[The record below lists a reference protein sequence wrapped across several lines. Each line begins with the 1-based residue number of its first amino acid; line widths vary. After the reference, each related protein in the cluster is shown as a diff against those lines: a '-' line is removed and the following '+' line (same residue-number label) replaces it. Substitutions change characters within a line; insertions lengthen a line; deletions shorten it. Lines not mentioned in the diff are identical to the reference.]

1 MLSFLGNSK
10 PSESSVS
17 STSSPSASSS
27 LDSSSLPSFSTSLVE
42 TKTPSYSILSA
53 PYSALSS
60 VAKSASEAAKSASDA
75 AKSATASVGESVSSV
90 VSSASEV
97 AKSASDAAKSA
108 SNAAKSA
115 TASVGERIS
124 SSSSLVSESSSSSSL
139 FSFDFDMWTVL
150 RYFGIVL
157 ILSFLGINLFGN
169 LGKFT
174 ETVRDML
181 KPLLVILG
189 IGAAETVKT
198 TVNLGAAGADVA
210 AKGADVAAKGADVAA
225 KTVTSGIN
233 ILEKGISKK
242 GGAKINKIDDNS
254 KIDMNLLNNAV
265 NKQNKNTDDYEPEP
279 DEAGSRTQSSKAK
292 LKSGFC
298 YIGEDRGFRRCI
310 KVGEG
315 DKCMSGDIFPTD
327 EICVNPSLRE

>member
-60 VAKSASEAAKSASDA
+60 VAKSASEAAKSASD
-75 AKSATASVGESVSSV
+75 
-90 VSSASEV
+90 
-97 AKSASDAAKSA
+97 
-108 SNAAKSA
+108 AAKSA

-210 AKGADVAAKGADVAA
+210 AKGADVAS

>member
-1 MLSFLGNSK
+1 
-10 PSESSVS
+10 
-17 STSSPSASSS
+17 
-27 LDSSSLPSFSTSLVE
+27 
-42 TKTPSYSILSA
+42 
-53 PYSALSS
+53 
-60 VAKSASEAAKSASDA
+60 
-75 AKSATASVGESVSSV
+75 
-90 VSSASEV
+90 
-97 AKSASDAAKSA
+97 
-108 SNAAKSA
+108 
-115 TASVGERIS
+115 
-124 SSSSLVSESSSSSSL
+124 
-139 FSFDFDMWTVL
+139 MWTVL

-210 AKGADVAAKGADVAA
+210 AKGADVAAQ
-225 KTVTSGIN
+225 TVTSGIN

-265 NKQNKNTDDYEPEP
+265 KKQDKNTDDYEPEP

>member
-10 PSESSVS
+10 PSETSA
-17 STSSPSASSS
+17 SSPSASFS
-27 LDSSSLPSFSTSLVE
+27 LDSSSLPSLSTALVE
-42 TKTPSYSILSA
+42 SKTPSSSILSA

-60 VAKSASEAAKSASDA
+60 VAKSA
-75 AKSATASVGESVSSV
+75 T
-90 VSSASEV
+90 EV
-97 AKSASDAAKSA
+97 AKSA
-108 SNAAKSA
+108 SNAAKSVSDA
-115 TASVGERIS
+115 AKSASEAAKSASTSLGEAVTS
-124 SSSSLVSESSSSSSL
+124 SSSIVSESSEASSL
-139 FSFDFDMWTVL
+139 FSFDFDMWSIL
-150 RYFGIVL
+150 RYFGIIL
-157 ILSFLGINLFGN
+157 ILSFLGINLFGY

-174 ETVRDML
+174 ENVKETL
-181 KPLLVILG
+181 KPLLVLLG
-189 IGAAETVKT
+189 IEAAETVKT
-198 TVNLGAAGADVA
+198 TVNIGAAGADVA
-210 AKGADVAAKGADVAA
+210 AKA
-225 KTVTSGIN
+225 VTSGVN

-242 GGAKINKIDDNS
+242 DGAKINKIDDHS

-265 NKQNKNTDDYEPEP
+265 RKQENNTDEPEP

-292 LKSGFC
+292 LKSGYC

>member
-10 PSESSVS
+10 PSE
-17 STSSPSASSS
+17 TSASASSS
-27 LDSSSLPSFSTSLVE
+27 TSTSTSSTLDSSSLPSLSTSLVE
-42 TKTPSYSILSA
+42 TKTPSSSILSA

-60 VAKSASEAAKSASDA
+60 VAKTASDAVKSASDA
-75 AKSATASVGESVSSV
+75 AKSATASVGASVGESVSSV
-90 VSSASEV
+90 VSSA
-97 AKSASDAAKSA
+97 KSATETAAKTASEAAKSA
-108 SNAAKSA
+108 SLS
-115 TASVGERIS
+115 S

-198 TVNLGAAGADVA
+198 TVNLGAAGT
-210 AKGADVAAKGADVAA
+210 DVAAKGADVAA